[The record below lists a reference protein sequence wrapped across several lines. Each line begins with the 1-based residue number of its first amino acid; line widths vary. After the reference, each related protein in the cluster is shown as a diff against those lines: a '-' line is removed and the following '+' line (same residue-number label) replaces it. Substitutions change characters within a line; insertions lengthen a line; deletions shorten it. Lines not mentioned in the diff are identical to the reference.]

1 MNLPLK
7 PMSAVLLALLIHF
20 PQTSAFADVRLPGF
34 FGNHMVMQRNVDLRI
49 WGWCDPGELVHVNL
63 NGSQSSTKG
72 TSEGTWRVTLPP
84 MKASSQP
91 LTLRV
96 EGKNKIEITDVLVG
110 EVWLCSGQSNME
122 WTVAASTNATAEIA
136 AADFPMIRHLKIE
149 HRPSTIPLDDVAAPW
164 TVCSPTVAGSYTAA
178 GYFMAR
184 ELHKQLGVPVGL
196 INSSWGGTR
205 VEPWTAPTG
214 FKEVPALGGIY
225 SSVLGRTPGTSEYQ
239 NTLSDFIK
247 ANEAWNEQAK
257 DSLAGN
263 LPVTPS
269 PAYPESLKPFQSH
282 QDPTMLYNGM
292 IHALVGYPIR
302 GAIWY
307 QGESN
312 HTEGMLYFE
321 KKKALINGWRKLWNQ
336 GEFPFYFVQIAPF
349 QYGNEDGTILAQFWE
364 AQAAVQQLAKTGM
377 VVINDIATLQDIH
390 PPNKQ
395 DVGKRLAMLALK
407 NDYGLTKII
416 ANSPEVES
424 FKAAGDKFMVTF
436 KNTAGGLKTRDGK
449 APSHFEII
457 GPGSRTFVPASASI
471 DGDTV
476 TLSAEGV
483 TTPAAF
489 RFAWDKLAEPNLMG
503 GTGLPVGACRGGK
516 VPDFLSLIEVDQ
528 DYELVYELDLGKLK
542 KTVEYSIDR
551 SGTVSE
557 FDRIAYLIELESD
570 NLGSQ
575 KLFVSMD
582 AFTDDPGKIGIPQYS
597 ADAFFQQPVQGVECY
612 STVPSLNLQGVQG
625 NIEFWSGNYATQN
638 STDVPGASGTI
649 YDFGD
654 SMSEPLDGYGS
665 MQIHDTTGKQTL
677 FAINH
682 WGVGGN
688 ADIGIGNSSGSHRD
702 WTFSSNAKSY
712 SKKTLKVYVR
722 LAEKE
727 PKR

>member
-247 ANEAWNEQAK
+247 ANEAWYEQAK
-257 DSLAGN
+257 DS
-263 LPVTPS
+263 
-269 PAYPESLKPFQSH
+269 
-282 QDPTMLYNGM
+282 
-292 IHALVGYPIR
+292 
-302 GAIWY
+302 
-307 QGESN
+307 
-312 HTEGMLYFE
+312 
-321 KKKALINGWRKLWNQ
+321 
-336 GEFPFYFVQIAPF
+336 
-349 QYGNEDGTILAQFWE
+349 
-364 AQAAVQQLAKTGM
+364 
-377 VVINDIATLQDIH
+377 
-390 PPNKQ
+390 
-395 DVGKRLAMLALK
+395 
-407 NDYGLTKII
+407 
-416 ANSPEVES
+416 
-424 FKAAGDKFMVTF
+424 
-436 KNTAGGLKTRDGK
+436 
-449 APSHFEII
+449 
-457 GPGSRTFVPASASI
+457 
-471 DGDTV
+471 
-476 TLSAEGV
+476 
-483 TTPAAF
+483 
-489 RFAWDKLAEPNLMG
+489 
-503 GTGLPVGACRGGK
+503 
-516 VPDFLSLIEVDQ
+516 
-528 DYELVYELDLGKLK
+528 
-542 KTVEYSIDR
+542 
-551 SGTVSE
+551 
-557 FDRIAYLIELESD
+557 
-570 NLGSQ
+570 
-575 KLFVSMD
+575 
-582 AFTDDPGKIGIPQYS
+582 
-597 ADAFFQQPVQGVECY
+597 
-612 STVPSLNLQGVQG
+612 
-625 NIEFWSGNYATQN
+625 
-638 STDVPGASGTI
+638 
-649 YDFGD
+649 
-654 SMSEPLDGYGS
+654 
-665 MQIHDTTGKQTL
+665 
-677 FAINH
+677 
-682 WGVGGN
+682 
-688 ADIGIGNSSGSHRD
+688 
-702 WTFSSNAKSY
+702 
-712 SKKTLKVYVR
+712 
-722 LAEKE
+722 
-727 PKR
+727 

>member
-1 MNLPLK
+1 
-7 PMSAVLLALLIHF
+7 
-20 PQTSAFADVRLPGF
+20 
-34 FGNHMVMQRNVDLRI
+34 
-49 WGWCDPGELVHVNL
+49 
-63 NGSQSSTKG
+63 
-72 TSEGTWRVTLPP
+72 
-84 MKASSQP
+84 
-91 LTLRV
+91 
-96 EGKNKIEITDVLVG
+96 
-110 EVWLCSGQSNME
+110 
-122 WTVAASTNATAEIA
+122 
-136 AADFPMIRHLKIE
+136 
-149 HRPSTIPLDDVAAPW
+149 
-164 TVCSPTVAGSYTAA
+164 
-178 GYFMAR
+178 
-184 ELHKQLGVPVGL
+184 
-196 INSSWGGTR
+196 
-205 VEPWTAPTG
+205 
-214 FKEVPALGGIY
+214 
-225 SSVLGRTPGTSEYQ
+225 
-239 NTLSDFIK
+239 
-247 ANEAWNEQAK
+247 
-257 DSLAGN
+257 
-263 LPVTPS
+263 
-269 PAYPESLKPFQSH
+269 
-282 QDPTMLYNGM
+282 
-292 IHALVGYPIR
+292 
-302 GAIWY
+302 
-307 QGESN
+307 
-312 HTEGMLYFE
+312 
-321 KKKALINGWRKLWNQ
+321 
-336 GEFPFYFVQIAPF
+336 
-349 QYGNEDGTILAQFWE
+349 
-364 AQAAVQQLAKTGM
+364 
-377 VVINDIATLQDIH
+377 
-390 PPNKQ
+390 
-395 DVGKRLAMLALK
+395 
-407 NDYGLTKII
+407 
-416 ANSPEVES
+416 
-424 FKAAGDKFMVTF
+424 
-436 KNTAGGLKTRDGK
+436 
-449 APSHFEII
+449 
-457 GPGSRTFVPASASI
+457 
-471 DGDTV
+471 
-476 TLSAEGV
+476 
-483 TTPAAF
+483 
-489 RFAWDKLAEPNLMG
+489 MG

>member
-1 MNLPLK
+1 
-7 PMSAVLLALLIHF
+7 
-20 PQTSAFADVRLPGF
+20 
-34 FGNHMVMQRNVDLRI
+34 
-49 WGWCDPGELVHVNL
+49 
-63 NGSQSSTKG
+63 
-72 TSEGTWRVTLPP
+72 
-84 MKASSQP
+84 
-91 LTLRV
+91 
-96 EGKNKIEITDVLVG
+96 
-110 EVWLCSGQSNME
+110 
-122 WTVAASTNATAEIA
+122 
-136 AADFPMIRHLKIE
+136 
-149 HRPSTIPLDDVAAPW
+149 
-164 TVCSPTVAGSYTAA
+164 
-178 GYFMAR
+178 
-184 ELHKQLGVPVGL
+184 
-196 INSSWGGTR
+196 
-205 VEPWTAPTG
+205 
-214 FKEVPALGGIY
+214 VPALGGIY

-712 SKKTLKVYVR
+712 WKKTLKIYVR